1 MRVLF
6 KERSWG
12 DMAESETFAHLEHL
26 RLGGEATASD
36 RDGVLVYRLGE

>member
-6 KERSWG
+6 SERAWG

-26 RLGGEATASD
+26 KE
-36 RDGVLVYRLGE
+36 LGELTRKTEDGFMTYQLKS